1 MPELPERSSE
11 SAPAAAGARR
21 AGAAIGALT
30 AATALLAFAAWRGG
44 LDWPA
49 VAIAALAVGAAVLI
63 AGRHRASP
71 GAGPAALP
79 QERPAAPDRLLD
91 QIPEPVILVDR
102 QVVVRLANEAART
115 LFPALRIDQPLS
127 FALRAP
133 DVLDGIVGALGTG
146 LPARLEYDERVPV
159 ERSFEVR
166 IGPLAPPDAALLFF
180 RDLTAARRLE
190 HMRVDFVANASHELR
205 TPLAS
210 LLGFVETLQGPAR
223 DDPVAREKFLEIMRG
238 QALRM
243 TRLIED
249 LLSLSRVELKAH
261 LRPDTPLD
269 LAAIVRQMVDTL
281 SPLAR
286 EHGVEI
292 VLAVGEKPHIVLGDR
307 DELLRAVENLIDNAV
322 KYGEAGKRVEVAL
335 RRLDRGDGRP
345 SEFELAVRDHG
356 PGIPPEHL
364 PRLTERFYRADVVES
379 RQKGGTGLGLAIVK
393 HIVARHRGRLAIE
406 SEPGEG
412 ATFRIALPEA
422 PLERRQAAV

>member
-1 MPELPERSSE
+1 MPELRERSSDP
-11 SAPAAAGARR
+11 APAAAGARR
-21 AGAAIGALT
+21 AGAVIGALT

-49 VAIAALAVGAAVLI
+49 VAIAALAVGAAVLV
-63 AGRHRASP
+63 AGRDRASP

-102 QVVVRLANEAART
+102 QVVVRLANEAASA

-133 DVLDGIVGALGTG
+133 DVLDGIAGALSTG
-146 LPARLEYDERVPV
+146 QPARLEYDERVPV

-180 RDLTAARRLE
+180 HDLTAARRLE

-210 LLGFVETLQGPAR
+210 LLGFIETLQGPAR
-223 DDPVAREKFLEIMRG
+223 DDPAARERFLEIMRG

-281 SPLAR
+281 APLAL

-292 VLAVGEKPHIVLGDR
+292 ALAVGEKPHIVLGDR

-422 PLERRQAAV
+422 PPERRQAAV

>member
-1 MPELPERSSE
+1 
-11 SAPAAAGARR
+11 
-21 AGAAIGALT
+21 
-30 AATALLAFAAWRGG
+30 
-44 LDWPA
+44 
-49 VAIAALAVGAAVLI
+49 
-63 AGRHRASP
+63 
-71 GAGPAALP
+71 
-79 QERPAAPDRLLD
+79 
-91 QIPEPVILVDR
+91 
-102 QVVVRLANEAART
+102 
-115 LFPALRIDQPLS
+115 
-127 FALRAP
+127 
-133 DVLDGIVGALGTG
+133 
-146 LPARLEYDERVPV
+146 
-159 ERSFEVR
+159 
-166 IGPLAPPDAALLFF
+166 ALLFF

-210 LLGFVETLQGPAR
+210 LLGFIETLQGPAR
-223 DDPVAREKFLEIMRG
+223 DDPAAREKFLEIMRG

-292 VLAVGEKPHIVLGDR
+292 ALAVGEKPHIVLGDR

-422 PLERRQAAV
+422 PPERRQAAV